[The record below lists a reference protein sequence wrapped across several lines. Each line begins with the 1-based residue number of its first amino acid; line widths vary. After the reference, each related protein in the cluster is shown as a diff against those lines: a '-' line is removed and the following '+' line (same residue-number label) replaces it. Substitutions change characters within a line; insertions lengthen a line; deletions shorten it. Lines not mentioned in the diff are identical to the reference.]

1 MHALGA
7 NCSFSPLLGME
18 EAIKRKPTWL
28 AKVPIATKS
37 KEKSLTQKIQEWLE
51 RKLYQDHNV
60 FAHHPS
66 RNANGYPLRGY
77 DIPGSFS
84 PNMLMTENAASA
96 RMHDLKEKT
105 GLVVEQDGP
114 RSEFRPNTT
123 HPMMAGATQQHGL
136 SQSG

>member
-1 MHALGA
+1 
-7 NCSFSPLLGME
+7 ME
-18 EAIKRKPTWL
+18 EAKAVKRQPTRP
-28 AKVPIATKS
+28 AKLPTVTKS
-37 KEKSLTQKIQEWLE
+37 KEKSLIQKIQEWLE

-96 RMHDLKEKT
+96 RMHDLKDKS
-105 GLVVEQDGP
+105 GILVEQDGP
-114 RSEFRPNTT
+114 RSEFRPSAI
-123 HPMMAGATQQHGL
+123 HPMMAGAFNNMAYPGRVDD
-136 SQSG
+136 

>member
-1 MHALGA
+1 MRALGT
-7 NCSFSPLLGME
+7 NCSFSPVLGME
-18 EAIKRKPTWL
+18 EAVKRKPTRP
-28 AKVPIATKS
+28 AKVPTATKS

-60 FAHHPS
+60 FPHHPS

-84 PNMLMTENAASA
+84 PNMMMTGDAASA
-96 RMHDLKEKT
+96 RMHGLKEET

-114 RSEFRPNTT
+114 RSEFRSNTI
-123 HPMMAGATQQHGL
+123 P
-136 SQSG
+136 